1 MPIYRR
7 RITGFREKTSLHLDV
22 TGYEAID
29 ALRLVVMKGLRNAYL
44 LVHLQEETLDSE
56 LIVLSAFFKTLLS
69 TKDVFNGVTIE
80 VPDLP
85 RGKEVDLIPTL
96 WVVRTQFLKVR
107 GLGTTARLLYLPEP
121 NLGRV
126 STGTRVRTLD
136 FDKIDLSSG
145 AMQHLIRTVA
155 TENSIT
161 RLCLTFCGR
170 HYTLAGL
177 FLPKLESLSV
187 DAAYGLSGILTFI
200 MRHQQSLAFLTVHD
214 TPSLLD
220 GSLHPRQLFRLP
232 SLQYFR
238 GTAFVFEQLVSKLIE
253 FPSLNDL
260 TLDSDSTSLT
270 LKLDDDDDDRQARQ
284 IYLAG
289 YDKKLFDWLTR
300 AMEVTD
306 VDLEIPEKTFRSHFG
321 PDWAGSQFTQVK
333 TLKLRQYDLSFS
345 IEEIVVSDSSRYPK
359 TVSYI
364 LVGWDTFLA
373 TGLSGCFQAIT
384 ERADDH

>member
-1 MPIYRR
+1 
-7 RITGFREKTSLHLDV
+7 
-22 TGYEAID
+22 
-29 ALRLVVMKGLRNAYL
+29 MKGLRNAYL

-56 LIVLSAFFKTLLS
+56 LIVLSAFFETLLS
-69 TKDVFNGVTIE
+69 TKDVFNEVTIE

-85 RGKEVDLIPTL
+85 HGKEVDLIPTL
-96 WVVRTQFLKVR
+96 RVVRTQFLKVR
-107 GLGTTARLLYLPEP
+107 SIGTTAQLRYLPESS
-121 NLGRV
+121 LGRV
-126 STGTRVRTLD
+126 STETRVRTLD
-136 FDKIDLSSG
+136 FHKIDLSSG
-145 AMQHLIRTVA
+145 TMQHLIRTVA

-161 RLCLTFCGR
+161 RLCLTFCGH

-177 FLPKLESLSV
+177 ILPKLESLSV

-200 MRHQQSLAFLTVHD
+200 MRHQQSLVFLTIHD

-220 GSLHPRQLFRLP
+220 SSLHPRQLFRLP

-253 FPSLNDL
+253 FPSLDDL
-260 TLDSDSTSLT
+260 TLDSDSTTLT
-270 LKLDDDDDDRQARQ
+270 FKPDDDDDDDRKARQ

-289 YDKKLFDWLTR
+289 YDEKLFDWLTR
-300 AMEVTD
+300 AMEVTN

-321 PDWAGSQFTQVK
+321 PNWAGSQFTQVK
-333 TLKLRQYDLSFS
+333 TLNLRQYDLSFP
-345 IEEIVVSDSSRYPK
+345 IKEIVVSDSSRYLK

-373 TGLSGCFQAIT
+373 TGLSECFQAIT
-384 ERADDH
+384 ERADDY